1 MTRDID
7 KEKKD
12 QRKAENLALRE
23 VRKQQVL
30 QTVLRASSLSD
41 AAKTL
46 DTNTEELRARLEK
59 YGVKHEFGE
68 RWNVAVKDYIDAG
81 QPHQYEMRVS
91 TLEEFV
97 DKPRYLNFEEKNLQ
111 MEFKTLQME
120 FKLEQEIKARNSDLE
135 TKLEE
140 KLEEAVRE
148 GYDEAELIVPDPAS
162 PNRTIKYTLPLR

>member
-1 MTRDID
+1 MRDID

-12 QRKAENLALRE
+12 QRKAESLALRE

-30 QTVLRASSLSD
+30 QTVLRASNLAE

-46 DTNTEELRARLEK
+46 DTNASELRARLEK
-59 YGVKHEFGE
+59 YGVKHSQGE

-81 QPHQYEMRVS
+81 QPYQYELPVP

-97 DKPRYLNFEEKNLQ
+97 DKPRFLNFEEKNLQ

-120 FKLEQEIKARNSDLE
+120 FKLEQEIKARDLE
-135 TKLEE
+135 TKLKE

-148 GYDEAELIVPDPAS
+148 GYDEAELIVSDPAS
-162 PNRTIKYTLPLR
+162 PNRMITYTLPLR

>member
-1 MTRDID
+1 MSRDID

-30 QTVLRASSLSD
+30 QTVLRAKTLKE

-68 RWNVAVKDYIDAG
+68 RWNVAVKDYLDAG

-120 FKLEQEIKARNSDLE
+120 AKLEQESRARNLA
-135 TKLEE
+135 TKLEQ

>member
-1 MTRDID
+1 MRDID

-12 QRKAENLALRE
+12 QRKAESLALRE

-30 QTVLRASSLSD
+30 QTVLRASNLAE

-46 DTNTEELRARLEK
+46 DTNASELRARLEK
-59 YGVKHEFGE
+59 YGVKHSQGE

-81 QPHQYEMRVS
+81 QPYQYELPVP

-120 FKLEQEIKARNSDLE
+120 AKLEQESRARNLE
-135 TKLEE
+135 TKLEQ

>member
-12 QRKAENLALRE
+12 QRKAESLALRE

-30 QTVLRASSLSD
+30 QTVLRASNLAE

-46 DTNTEELRARLEK
+46 DTNASELRARLEK
-59 YGVKHEFGE
+59 YGVKHSQGE

-81 QPHQYEMRVS
+81 QPYQYELPVP

-120 FKLEQEIKARNSDLE
+120 FKLEQESRARNLE
-135 TKLEE
+135 TKLKE

-148 GYDEAELIVPDPAS
+148 GYDEAELIVSDPAS
-162 PNRTIKYTLPLR
+162 PNRMITYTLPLR

>member
-1 MTRDID
+1 MRDID

-12 QRKAENLALRE
+12 QRKAESLALRE

-30 QTVLRASSLSD
+30 QTVLRASNLAE

-46 DTNTEELRARLEK
+46 DTNGSELRARLEK

-120 FKLEQEIKARNSDLE
+120 VKLEQETRARDLE

-140 KLEEAVRE
+140 KLLEAVRE

>member
-1 MTRDID
+1 MRDID

-12 QRKAENLALRE
+12 QRKAESLALRE

-30 QTVLRASSLSD
+30 QTVLRASNLAE

-46 DTNTEELRARLEK
+46 DTNASELRARLEK
-59 YGVKHEFGE
+59 YGVKHSQGE

-81 QPHQYEMRVS
+81 QPYQYELPVP

-97 DKPRYLNFEEKNLQ
+97 DKPRFLNFEEKNLQ

-120 FKLEQEIKARNSDLE
+120 FKLEQESRARNLE
-135 TKLEE
+135 TKLKE

-148 GYDEAELIVPDPAS
+148 GYDEAELVVSDPAS
-162 PNRTIKYTLPLR
+162 PNRMITYTLPLR

>member
-30 QTVLRASSLSD
+30 QTVLRAKTLKE

-59 YGVKHEFGE
+59 YGVKHSQGE
-68 RWNVAVKDYIDAG
+68 RWNVAVKEYIDAG
-81 QPHQYEMRVS
+81 QPYQYEMRVS

-120 FKLEQEIKARNSDLE
+120 AKLEQESRARNLE
-135 TKLEE
+135 TKLEQ
-140 KLEEAVRE
+140 KLLEAVRE
-148 GYDEAELIVPDPAS
+148 GYDEAELVVPDPAS

>member
-1 MTRDID
+1 MRDID

-12 QRKAENLALRE
+12 QRKAESLALRE

-30 QTVLRASSLSD
+30 QTVLRASNLAE

-46 DTNTEELRARLEK
+46 DTNASELRARLEK
-59 YGVKHEFGE
+59 YGVKHSQGE

-81 QPHQYEMRVS
+81 QPYQYELPVP

-97 DKPRYLNFEEKNLQ
+97 DKPRFLNFEEKNLQ

-120 FKLEQEIKARNSDLE
+120 FKLEQESRARNLE

-140 KLEEAVRE
+140 KLLEAVRE
-148 GYDEAELIVPDPAS
+148 GYDEAELVVSDPAS
-162 PNRTIKYTLPLR
+162 PNRMITYTLPLR

>member
-1 MTRDID
+1 MRDID

-12 QRKAENLALRE
+12 QRKAESLALRE

-30 QTVLRASSLSD
+30 QTVLRASNLAE

-46 DTNTEELRARLEK
+46 DTNASELRARLEK
-59 YGVKHEFGE
+59 YGVKHSQGE

-81 QPHQYEMRVS
+81 QPYQYELPVP

-97 DKPRYLNFEEKNLQ
+97 DKPRFLNFEEKNLQ

-120 FKLEQEIKARNSDLE
+120 FKLEQESRARNLE
-135 TKLEE
+135 TKLKE

-148 GYDEAELIVPDPAS
+148 GYDEAEVVVSDPAS
-162 PNRTIKYTLPLR
+162 PNRMITYTLPLR

>member
-30 QTVLRASSLSD
+30 QTVLRAKTLKE

-59 YGVKHEFGE
+59 YGVKHSQGE

-81 QPHQYEMRVS
+81 QPYQYEMRVS

-135 TKLEE
+135 TKLEQ

-148 GYDEAELIVPDPAS
+148 GYDEAELSSTRSSFP
-162 PNRTIKYTLPLR
+162 

>member
-1 MTRDID
+1 MRDID

-12 QRKAENLALRE
+12 QRKAESLALRE

-30 QTVLRASSLSD
+30 QTVLRASNLAE

-46 DTNTEELRARLEK
+46 DTNASELRARLEK
-59 YGVKHEFGE
+59 YGVKHSQGE

-81 QPHQYEMRVS
+81 QPYQYELPVP

-120 FKLEQEIKARNSDLE
+120 FKLEQESRARNLE
-135 TKLEE
+135 TKLKE

-148 GYDEAELIVPDPAS
+148 GYDEAELVVSDPAS
-162 PNRTIKYTLPLR
+162 PNRMITYTLPLR

>member
-1 MTRDID
+1 MRDID

-12 QRKAENLALRE
+12 QRKAESLALRE

-46 DTNTEELRARLEK
+46 DTNGSELRARLEK

-81 QPHQYEMRVS
+81 QPHQYELPVS

-120 FKLEQEIKARNSDLE
+120 AKLEQESRARNLE

-140 KLEEAVRE
+140 KLEEAIRE